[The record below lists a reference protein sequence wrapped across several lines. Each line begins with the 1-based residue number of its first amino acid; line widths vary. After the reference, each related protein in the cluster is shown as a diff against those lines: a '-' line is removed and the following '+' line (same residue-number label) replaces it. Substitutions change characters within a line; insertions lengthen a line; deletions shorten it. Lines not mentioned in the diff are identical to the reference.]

1 MNIRLQNDS
10 VGSYISSDNGSGL
23 LEVDIE
29 DDKDV
34 YNQKNVFKTAYA
46 TIDAILSENDRFKEF
61 KDKLQNSTL
70 LVLIKDIDSTNSDAV
85 EQIFLDI
92 NEKSKRLDNASIFKG
107 YCFKIY
113 DEAFQ
118 DELKCLWIRL
128 KKAYI
133 SFKNFSGENYKFD
146 EYIYMYLLVTEDE
159 NMTENLSPGGIH
171 FLEDKNMDDVER
183 ILTKMV
189 EYGERVSDFYKH
201 IQNEAYIFE
210 DICVDSNSYKTASK
224 KLITNVKEYLL
235 YSMETKSAQ
244 YQKVPLNW
252 FIYSV
257 KDKSNNMN
265 ILMKDFMTIT
275 ANLYI
280 YSFLF
285 TLSPSK
291 KSKKNIDHSLYNVL
305 NEDVDIK
312 QIINIVKELRKKQV
326 ENVQIP
332 ENCRSFDV
340 LSNLY
345 TIMDCFK
352 VKENRFDVTYHNH
365 GGQLYTLEHFIVPD
379 NRNAKIKWLTKD
391 EESIEISFTGQSER
405 KKKLINYLIVEQ
417 KLNNDILLDFDVMGL
432 VTGKY
437 QEYDKDFIFATI
449 QTLSK
454 EENLQRYEKTA
465 FDAIVIDEA
474 HHSAANSYKKV
485 LEYFE
490 PKLWLGM
497 TATPDK
503 RDDNLE
509 GRNIYEIFNHQI
521 AYEIRLQ
528 DAMEEDLLCPFHY
541 FGITDLDIIADAGK
555 SFEEK
560 VENFR
565 YLTSEER
572 VENVMKQAEYFGY
585 SGDRVKGL
593 IFCSRIDE
601 AKELSKKFND
611 KGWRTLV
618 LSGSDS
624 EEARAVA
631 IERLAG
637 EESEDALDYII
648 SVDIFSE
655 GVDVPEINQVI
666 MLRPTE
672 SPIVFIQQL
681 GRGLRK
687 AENKEYV
694 VVLDFIGNYRN
705 NFMIPIALSGD
716 RSYNKDNIRRYV
728 TEGGRVIPGAS
739 TIHFDEISRKRI
751 FQAIDNA
758 NFSDIKLIRENYTNL
773 KNKLGHIPALAD
785 FDKYGEMDVLRIFD
799 NNSLGS
805 YYKFLVKYEK
815 EYTIRLSED
824 EEKAIE
830 FISKKL
836 ASGKRIHELELLKR
850 TLQYRHGIIGRLQK
864 HLSEKYYCE
873 MDEHC
878 TENVINMMTNEFPTS
893 AAKKTYAQCVFL
905 KKEQDDYGISDV
917 YGKML
922 ENPEFCV
929 ILEELV
935 DFGISRYKVNYSYHY
950 QDTNLVLYQKYTY
963 EDACRLL
970 NWERNEVPLNIGG
983 YKYDKKTKTF
993 PIFINYDKQDNI
1005 SDTTKY
1011 EDHFV
1016 AENRLIA
1023 ISKSGRSMDSEDV
1036 QNFLNATERGI
1047 DVQLF
1052 VRKNKDD
1059 KISKEFYYLG
1069 RVIATGNAKQFVM
1082 PNTDKTAVEIEWE
1095 LETPVREDIYQYI
1108 VNE

>member
-1 MNIRLQNDS
+1 MEAKQEFAFSIIIDSLDRKKYSDASDKDEKFESLIIEKAELWEDYFQKYLYSCIEKMKLNKIEMPEGSRARAIDIYENMNMGGLSLSTLDLVAARVAKVSRESLYDRISKCLINNKKYNEAAFPKEIRR
-10 VGSYISSDNGSGL
+10 YIPLNYNASTKIKAVDTRASKSCSGL
-23 LEVDIE
+23 FLEVLGL
-29 DDKDV
+29 
-34 YNQKNVFKTAYA
+34 YCNNKNYDPAEAKCAYSKSSQ
-46 TIDAILSENDRFKEF
+46 ILKLSEEE
-61 KDKLQNSTL
+61 
-70 LVLIKDIDSTNSDAV
+70 IDSNCEKVCIAMDRAFAFL
-85 EQIFLDI
+85 QI
-92 NEKSKRLDNASIFKG
+92 RCG
-107 YCFKIY
+107 V
-113 DEAFQ
+113 Q
-118 DELKCLWIRL
+118 
-128 KKAYI
+128 
-133 SFKNFSGENYKFD
+133 
-146 EYIYMYLLVTEDE
+146 
-159 NMTENLSPGGIH
+159 
-171 FLEDKNMDDVER
+171 
-183 ILTKMV
+183 
-189 EYGERVSDFYKH
+189 
-201 IQNEAYIFE
+201 
-210 DICVDSNSYKTASK
+210 
-224 KLITNVKEYLL
+224 
-235 YSMETKSAQ
+235 
-244 YQKVPLNW
+244 
-252 FIYSV
+252 
-257 KDKSNNMN
+257 
-265 ILMKDFMTIT
+265 
-275 ANLYI
+275 
-280 YSFLF
+280 
-285 TLSPSK
+285 
-291 KSKKNIDHSLYNVL
+291 SL
-305 NEDVDIK
+305 
-312 QIINIVKELRKKQV
+312 
-326 ENVQIP
+326 
-332 ENCRSFDV
+332 
-340 LSNLY
+340 
-345 TIMDCFK
+345 
-352 VKENRFDVTYHNH
+352 H
-365 GGQLYTLEHFIVPD
+365 
-379 NRNAKIKWLTKD
+379 
-391 EESIEISFTGQSER
+391 
-405 KKKLINYLIVEQ
+405 
-417 KLNNDILLDFDVMGL
+417 
-432 VTGKY
+432 
-437 QEYDKDFIFATI
+437 
-449 QTLSK
+449 
-454 EENLQRYEKTA
+454 RYEKNA

-485 LEYFE
+485 LDYFE

-555 SFEEK
+555 SSGEK

-565 YLTSEER
+565 YLISEER

-624 EEARAVA
+624 EEARAAA

-850 TLQYRHGIIGRLQK
+850 TLQYHHGIIGRLRK
-864 HLSEKYYCE
+864 HLSEKYQCE

-878 TENVINMMTNEFPTS
+878 TENVVNMMPNEFSMS

-922 ENPEFCV
+922 ENPEFCA

-1036 QNFLNATERGI
+1036 QNFLKATERGI

-1069 RVIATGNAKQFVM
+1069 RVIATGNAKQFVI

>member
-1 MNIRLQNDS
+1 MNIVSESSKDLFGIRTLDFRFDVSNGEEPDFLTADITD
-10 VGSYISSDNGSGL
+10 YIECRPFLASEYDEKPYMPGQRY
-23 LEVDIE
+23 
-29 DDKDV
+29 DDK
-34 YNQKNVFKTAYA
+34 
-46 TIDAILSENDRFKEF
+46 
-61 KDKLQNSTL
+61 
-70 LVLIKDIDSTNSDAV
+70 
-85 EQIFLDI
+85 LD
-92 NEKSKRLDNASIFKG
+92 D
-107 YCFKIY
+107 YCFATPGIY
-113 DEAFQ
+113 
-118 DELKCLWIRL
+118 LIPL
-128 KKAYI
+128 
-133 SFKNFSGENYKFD
+133 
-146 EYIYMYLLVTEDE
+146 YLLVGSGSKD
-159 NMTENLSPGGIH
+159 
-171 FLEDKNMDDVER
+171 DK
-183 ILTKMV
+183 
-189 EYGERVSDFYKH
+189 
-201 IQNEAYIFE
+201 
-210 DICVDSNSYKTASK
+210 
-224 KLITNVKEYLL
+224 
-235 YSMETKSAQ
+235 
-244 YQKVPLNW
+244 
-252 FIYSV
+252 
-257 KDKSNNMN
+257 
-265 ILMKDFMTIT
+265 
-275 ANLYI
+275 
-280 YSFLF
+280 
-285 TLSPSK
+285 
-291 KSKKNIDHSLYNVL
+291 
-305 NEDVDIK
+305 
-312 QIINIVKELRKKQV
+312 LRKKRLLAIIKRMRD
-326 ENVQIP
+326 QIT
-332 ENCRSFDV
+332 ESI
-340 LSNLY
+340 S
-345 TIMDCFK
+345 
-352 VKENRFDVTYHNH
+352 TYHFN
-365 GGQLYTLEHFIVPD
+365 LDVE
-379 NRNAKIKWLTKD
+379 AKQEFAFSIIIDSLDRKKYSDASDKD
-391 EESIEISFTGQSER
+391 EKFESLIIEKAELWEDYFQ
-405 KKKLINYLIVEQ
+405 KYLYSCIEKM
-417 KLNNDILLDFDVMGL
+417 KLNKIEMPEGSRARAIDIYENMNMGGLSLSTLDL
-432 VTGKY
+432 VAARVATGKY

-454 EENLQRYEKTA
+454 EENLHRYEKNA

-485 LEYFE
+485 LDYFE

-555 SFEEK
+555 SSGEK

-565 YLTSEER
+565 YLISEER

-624 EEARAVA
+624 EEARAAA

-850 TLQYRHGIIGRLQK
+850 TLQYHHGIIGRLRK
-864 HLSEKYYCE
+864 HLSEKYQCE

-878 TENVINMMTNEFPTS
+878 TENVVNMMTNEFSMS

-922 ENPEFCV
+922 QNPEFCA

-1036 QNFLNATERGI
+1036 QNFLKATERGI

-1069 RVIATGNAKQFVM
+1069 RVIATGNAKQFVI